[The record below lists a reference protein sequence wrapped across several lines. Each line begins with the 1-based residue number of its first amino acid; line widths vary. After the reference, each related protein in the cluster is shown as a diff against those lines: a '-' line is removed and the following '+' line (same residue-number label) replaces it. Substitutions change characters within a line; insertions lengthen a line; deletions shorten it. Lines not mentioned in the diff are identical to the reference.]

1 MLLLHMQIPVNN
13 QKAAQGKKIW
23 IDSGTASSLFE
34 LSDPDHFRRSI
45 HNNWSAVRLT
55 AVSFNLMS
63 LQYLAFDGR
72 FFQLFVTSVRPKEF
86 TAEISVN
93 FRPKQL
99 WHYWQVSAIRECIRP
114 KVFFSAETDIFGR
127 KKLVSAKILQC
138 RSFKLV
144 LLFQGTTNFPIF
156 GLKLRPKLPFS
167 NENGSIECK

>member
-86 TAEISVN
+86 TAEMSVN

-99 WHYWQVSAIRECIRP
+99 WHYWQVS
-114 KVFFSAETDIFGR
+114 DIFGR

>member
-63 LQYLAFDGR
+63 LQYCISHLMADSFSCLSLVCDRKSLRPKCRSIFGRNSFGIIGR
-72 FFQLFVTSVRPKEF
+72 FRTFSAEKNLFPPKSFNAALLSLSCYFRGLLTSPYLALNYGR
-86 TAEISVN
+86 N
-93 FRPKQL
+93 CHFRPKMA
-99 WHYWQVSAIRECIRP
+99 VSN
-114 KVFFSAETDIFGR
+114 VNSFFGR
-127 KKLVSAKILQC
+127 KLS
-138 RSFKLV
+138 
-144 LLFQGTTNFPIF
+144 
-156 GLKLRPKLPFS
+156 
-167 NENGSIECK
+167 